1 MSNFTSTNGK
11 ADSNKVIYAKLV
23 SGVPFQ
29 FRVAS
34 NVLRRYQYWLKSAA
48 GKSMPFENLGFSR
61 DTERFDS
68 GEGDPVRESGI
79 TELNSY
85 SKKVEPIRS
94 KRAYGIMVIN
104 RATNQYEYLDLK
116 TSIFDGMIAYMKDM
130 EIENVEDVEWV
141 VMKSGTVWNDT
152 KYVLDVIKTQKANKD
167 VAAVQARHEADEE
180 ILKDAKPI
188 EELFPRE
195 TYEAQKK
202 RLATFLA
209 GAPEA
214 PEGGEQGSGGQG
226 GTDQEELND
235 LDD

>member
-11 ADSNKVIYAKLV
+11 ADSNKVTHVKMV
-23 SGVPFQ
+23 SGVPLQ

-48 GKSMPFENLGFSR
+48 GKSLPFENLGFNR

-68 GEGDPVRESGI
+68 GEGDPVRETGI
-79 TELNSY
+79 TEFNTY
-85 SKKVEPIRS
+85 SKKVEPIKS
-94 KRAYGIMVIN
+94 KRAYAVMVIN
-104 RATNQYEYLDLK
+104 RATNQYECMDLK
-116 TSIFDGMIAYMKDM
+116 TSVFDGMIAYMKDM

-141 VMKSGTVWNDT
+141 VVKTGTVWNEV
-152 KYVLDVIKTQKANKD
+152 KYTLDVIKTQKANKD
-167 VAAVQARHEADEE
+167 QAAVAALHEADKA
-180 ILKDAKPI
+180 ILAEAKPI

-209 GAPEA
+209 GAPEPSESENA
-214 PEGGEQGSGGQG
+214 ENSDEGL
-226 GTDQEELND
+226 DD